1 MLTVWDGPR
10 YVLRAESVTAAA
22 EWAESLEMV
31 SPRIRLMKGQ
41 GPLPL
46 QDEHGNDDRSVGE
59 DVANLADV
67 DDDAPLSL

>member
-1 MLTVWDGPR
+1 MLTLWGGPR

-31 SPRIRLMKGQ
+31 SPRIRLMKGE

-46 QDEHGNDDRSVGE
+46 QDEHDNDRSVGE

-67 DDDAPLSL
+67 EDDH